1 MVVIEANTGFLD
13 AVRSSLS
20 TVTGFVYSFARLPYR
35 MTDSASQV
43 FASRSEL
50 IADNERLSH
59 EVLRLSTLAE
69 RYEALETENE
79 RLRVLLGSRAELPS
93 DVMIAEIIGVSP
105 DPNRHEITIDR
116 GASDG
121 VSVGQAVIDD
131 RGLFGQTIETG
142 EFTSRV
148 LLVAD
153 ASHALPVRVLR
164 SNVRAVIAG
173 TGALDVLLM
182 ENVPITSDIAEGDL
196 LVSSGLGGRFPEGYP
211 VGEVVRIERDA
222 KQTFAV
228 IEARP
233 SAALDRSRHVL
244 VVFET
249 RRDGVDVE
257 GISNE

>member
-1 MVVIEANTGFLD
+1 
-13 AVRSSLS
+13 
-20 TVTGFVYSFARLPYR
+20 
-35 MTDSASQV
+35 MTDSASEV
-43 FASRSEL
+43 FASRAEL

-69 RYEALETENE
+69 RYEALEMENE

-93 DVMIAEIIGVSP
+93 DVLIAEIIGISP

-121 VSVGQAVIDD
+121 VLVGQAVIDD
-131 RGLFGQTIETG
+131 RGLFGQTVETG

-148 LLVAD
+148 LLVSD
-153 ASHALPVRVLR
+153 ASHALPVQVLR

-173 TGALDVLLM
+173 TGTLDVLLM
-182 ENVPITSDIAEGDL
+182 ENVPITSDVVEGDL

-228 IEARP
+228 IEVRP

-249 RRDGVDVE
+249 KREESLSE
-257 GISNE
+257 GGSNE

>member
-20 TVTGFVYSFARLPYR
+20 TVTGFVYSIARLPYR
-35 MTDSASQV
+35 LTDSASAV

-50 IADNERLSH
+50 IKDNERLSH

-69 RYEALETENE
+69 RYAALENENE
-79 RLRVLLGSRAELPS
+79 RLRLLLGSQAELPS

-116 GASDG
+116 GAADG
-121 VSVGQAVIDD
+121 VTVGQAVVDD
-131 RGLFGQTIETG
+131 RGLFGQTVETG
-142 EFTSRV
+142 QYTSRV
-148 LLVAD
+148 LLLAD
-153 ASHALPVRVLR
+153 ASHALPVQVLR

-182 ENVPITSDIAEGDL
+182 ENVPITSDVVEGDV

-211 VGEVVRIERDA
+211 VGEVTRIERDPTR
-222 KQTFAV
+222 TFAA
-228 IEARP
+228 IEVRP

-244 VVFET
+244 VIFET
-249 RRDGVDVE
+249 RREGVEPEVPSE
-257 GISNE
+257 